1 VLEEEDNSSNRAIKA
16 TVSYL
21 IVRDLVHEK
30 VFAKA
35 LETLGVNWGKA
46 LPVPRVNTN
55 NMPEVKDLENKNLH
69 NIMWSFTNNG
79 DPNGMDKIF
88 KGESPFDDGGTL
100 EVIDGF
106 PEGADIPMFP
116 EAPQEFSP
124 GLDTELKK
132 MVAQVTRK

>member
-35 LETLGVNWGKA
+35 LETLDVNWGKA

-79 DPNGMDKIF
+79 DQTQMGWIRYS
-88 KGESPFDDGGTL
+88 KGSHRL
-100 EVIDGF
+100 
-106 PEGADIPMFP
+106 M
-116 EAPQEFSP
+116 
-124 GLDTELKK
+124 
-132 MVAQVTRK
+132 MVEHWK